1 MSAMADISIT
11 ALSEMIRRGEG
22 EAALAQAINET
33 QASPEDAEVWAVR
46 AFVEDLLEL
55 FDAAETSITRA
66 WTLNSSADLQFKR
79 ASIRLKAGHAQGV
92 ISDAVAVV
100 KSGERF
106 FYDEALLLSAE
117 AKRRMGRWSEAMQDC
132 NQLPEEAEVWSGGLI
147 AARDIRAQCER
158 MLGQRK
164 VA

>member
-1 MSAMADISIT
+1 MTDISIT

-22 EAALAQAINET
+22 EAALTQVIDAT
-33 QASPEDAEVWAVR
+33 QATPAVAEAWAVR

-66 WTLNSSADLQFKR
+66 WTLNPSADFQFKR
-79 ASIRLKAGHAQGV
+79 ASIRLKAGHAQGA

-100 KSGERF
+100 KSGEHF
-106 FYDEALLLSAE
+106 FHDEALLLSAE
-117 AKRRMGRWSEAMQDC
+117 AKRRMGRWNEAMQDC
-132 NQLPEEAEVWSGGLI
+132 NQLPEEAAVWSGGLI

-158 MLGQRK
+158 MLGQRR